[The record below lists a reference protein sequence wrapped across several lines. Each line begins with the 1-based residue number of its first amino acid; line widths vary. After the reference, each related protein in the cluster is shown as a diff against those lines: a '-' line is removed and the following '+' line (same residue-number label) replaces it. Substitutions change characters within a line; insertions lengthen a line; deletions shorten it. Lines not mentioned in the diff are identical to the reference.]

1 MVLLKNIA
9 LTIIAILLFFPL
21 TFINLILV
29 LFVGRKTFYK
39 TICGYF
45 FSAALN
51 IDKFA
56 CREFRTLW
64 NLILINKSFYHS
76 FGNNDETI
84 SYCLGINKKL
94 NALSKTGIFLCA
106 VLNWLDKDHVEKAV
120 IIHNNNVK
128 NKQ

>member
-29 LFVGRKTFYK
+29 LFVGRKTFYN

-45 FSAALN
+45 FSTALN

-64 NLILINKSFYHS
+64 NRCLVETSFYHS

-84 SYCLGINKKL
+84 SYCLGINKTL
-94 NALSKTGIFLCA
+94 NTLSKTGIFLCA
-106 VLNWLDKDHVEKAV
+106 VLNFLDQDHVEKAV

-128 NKQ
+128 NK

>member
-29 LFVGRKTFYK
+29 LFVGRKTFYN

-45 FSAALN
+45 FSTALN

-64 NLILINKSFYHS
+64 NRCLVKTSFYHS
-76 FGNNDETI
+76 FGYNDETI

-94 NALSKTGIFLCA
+94 NTLSKTGIFLCA

-120 IIHNNNVK
+120 IIHNNNIK
-128 NKQ
+128 K